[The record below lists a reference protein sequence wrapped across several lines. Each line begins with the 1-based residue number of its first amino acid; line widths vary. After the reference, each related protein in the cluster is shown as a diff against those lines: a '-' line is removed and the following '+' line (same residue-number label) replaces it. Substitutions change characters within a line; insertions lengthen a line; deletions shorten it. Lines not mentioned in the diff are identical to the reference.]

1 MKIFSIKE
9 IVQATNDIFNSKNN
23 EKKNKSI
30 KKYIKP
36 KTLNKNQPL
45 KLENQ
50 VITKNK
56 TQTDQKVSRI
66 IIDDKVKEHIVNEL
80 YLFVK
85 KKVKKNTLKLIF
97 EQQIEIK
104 NFKNDII
111 LLKKNKNKL
120 VETYNI
126 LEKNYEII
134 FKNYKHQKNINEE
147 INSENNKLKMKNE
160 KLKLNLI
167 DIDKKYE
174 GVVAENKKLSID
186 KSQLQSDLNLTIDE
200 KENLANENIKLQ
212 NSLKE
217 QDEKFEVTN
226 QKNRSF
232 EINNAELKNTVS
244 RYVINLKKLQEQL
257 DAADKSKNNEL
268 NEINQKVKFY
278 QDENIRLSGEL
289 LLYQKKN
296 ENIKINLADIKSEK
310 EMISN
315 KIKELGKSIEEK
327 ANIVETKFSNENHV
341 VQTKD
346 LEKLKQGFLFHE
358 KHQTTAILLSNQPQR
373 FS

>member
-244 RYVINLKKLQEQL
+244 RYVVNLKKLQEQL

-346 LEKLKQGFLFHE
+346 LEKLNDKEQKSLDEVISKIFQ
-358 KHQTTAILLSNQPQR
+358 KI
-373 FS
+373 

>member
-9 IVQATNDIFNSKNN
+9 IVQATNDIFNLENN
-23 EKKNKSI
+23 KIKKDKLSKKNIKS
-30 KKYIKP
+30 
-36 KTLNKNQPL
+36 KTLNKKQPL

-50 VITKNK
+50 VVTKTK
-56 TQTDQKVSRI
+56 IQQDQKVNKV

-104 NFKNDII
+104 NLKNDII
-111 LLKKNKNKL
+111 LLKKDKNKL
-120 VETYNI
+120 IENYNI

-134 FKNYKHQKNINEE
+134 FKNYEQQKNINEE
-147 INSENNKLKMKNE
+147 INSENNEFKIKIKT
-160 KLKLNLI
+160 LKLNLI
-167 DIDKKYE
+167 EIDKKYE
-174 GVVAENKKLSID
+174 RAVAENKKLSID

-244 RYVINLKKLQEQL
+244 RYVVNLKKLQEQL

-268 NEINQKVKFY
+268 KEINQKVKFY
-278 QDENIRLSGEL
+278 QDENVRLSGEL
-289 LLYQKKN
+289 IMYQKKN
-296 ENIKINLADIKSEK
+296 ENIKINLADIKTEK

-315 KIKELGKSIEEK
+315 KIKELGKSIEDK
-327 ANIVETKFSNENHV
+327 ANVVETKFSNKDHV
-341 VQTKD
+341 EQTKD
-346 LEKLKQGFLFHE
+346 LEKLNDKEQKSLDEVISKIFQ
-358 KHQTTAILLSNQPQR
+358 KI
-373 FS
+373 

>member
-1 MKIFSIKE
+1 MKIYSIKE
-9 IVQATNDIFNSKNN
+9 IVEATNNILNTDVKKKPKEQIKEKKIENKTEVFETPLVLNN
-23 EKKNKSI
+23 EISTIPKKEKNYVNHKIELKSYVKDKI
-30 KKYIKP
+30 
-36 KTLNKNQPL
+36 
-45 KLENQ
+45 
-50 VITKNK
+50 
-56 TQTDQKVSRI
+56 VS
-66 IIDDKVKEHIVNEL
+66 EL
-80 YLFVK
+80 YVFLK
-85 KKVKKNTLKLIF
+85 KKVKKNTLKIIID
-97 EQQIEIK
+97 EQVEIRNLKNKIDSLNSNKDKLLDDYKNLEKKYDFLLENNELLKNENQKIIK
-104 NFKNDII
+104 NNNQ
-111 LLKKNKNKL
+111 LKLNNNELSHLINIANNKNKDL
-120 VETYNI
+120 I
-126 LEKNYEII
+126 LE
-134 FKNYKHQKNINEE
+134 
-147 INSENNKLKMKNE
+147 NSELTNNNKELQN
-160 KLKLNLI
+160 N
-167 DIDKKYE
+167 
-174 GVVAENKKLSID
+174 LSIISGEN
-186 KSQLQSDLNLTIDE
+186 SQLSTEVKDLKSELTD
-200 KENLANENIKLQ
+200 KDLYLEN
-212 NSLKE
+212 
-217 QDEKFEVTN
+217 TN

-346 LEKLKQGFLFHE
+346 LEKLNDKEQKSLDEVISKIFQ
-358 KHQTTAILLSNQPQR
+358 KI
-373 FS
+373 

>member
-9 IVQATNDIFNSKNN
+9 IVHATNDIFNLENN
-23 EKKNKSI
+23 KIKKDKLSKKNIKS
-30 KKYIKP
+30 
-36 KTLNKNQPL
+36 KTLNKKQPL
-45 KLENQ
+45 KLKNQ

-56 TQTDQKVSRI
+56 IHQDQKDNKI
-66 IIDDKVKEHIVNEL
+66 IIDDKVKEQIVNEL

-104 NFKNDII
+104 NLKNDII
-111 LLKKNKNKL
+111 LLEKNKNKL
-120 VETYNI
+120 IENYKT

-134 FKNYKHQKNINEE
+134 FKNYEQQKNSNEE
-147 INSENNKLKMKNE
+147 INSENNELKIKNE
-160 KLKLNLI
+160 TLKLNLI
-167 DIDKKYE
+167 DIDKKYV

-186 KSQLQSDLNLTIDE
+186 KRQLQSDLNITIHE
-200 KENLANENIKLQ
+200 KESLTNENIKLQ
-212 NSLKE
+212 NVLKE
-217 QDEKFEVTN
+217 QDEKFEVNN

-244 RYVINLKKLQEQL
+244 RYVVNLKKLQEQL
-257 DAADKSKNNEL
+257 DVVNKSKNHEL

-278 QDENIRLSGEL
+278 QDENVRLSGEL

-296 ENIKINLADIKSEK
+296 ENIKINLSDIKTEK

-315 KIKELGKSIEEK
+315 KIKELGKSIEDK
-327 ANIVETKFSNENHV
+327 ANIVETKFSNEDHV
-341 VQTKD
+341 AQTKD
-346 LEKLKQGFLFHE
+346 FEKLNDKEQKSLDEVISKIFQ
-358 KHQTTAILLSNQPQR
+358 KI
-373 FS
+373 

>member
-9 IVQATNDIFNSKNN
+9 IVQATNDIFNL
-23 EKKNKSI
+23 KKNIKIDKSI
-30 KKYIKP
+30 KKNIKS
-36 KTLNKNQPL
+36 KTLNKNKPL

-50 VITKNK
+50 IITKNK
-56 TQTDQKVSRI
+56 IQIDQKISKI

-97 EQQIEIK
+97 DQQVEIK
-104 NFKNDII
+104 NLINDII

-120 VETYNI
+120 IENYNI

-134 FKNYKHQKNINEE
+134 FKNYEQQKNSNEE
-147 INSENNKLKMKNE
+147 INLENNEFKIKNE
-160 KLKLNLI
+160 TLKFNLI

-186 KSQLQSDLNLTIDE
+186 NSQLQSDLNLTINE

-212 NSLKE
+212 NDLKK
-217 QDEKFEVTN
+217 QDEKFELNN
-226 QKNRSF
+226 QKYRSF

-244 RYVINLKKLQEQL
+244 RYVVNLKKLQEQL
-257 DAADKSKNNEL
+257 DVADKSKNNEL

-278 QDENIRLSGEL
+278 QNENVRLSGEL

-296 ENIKINLADIKSEK
+296 ENIKINLADINTEK
-310 EMISN
+310 EMISK

-327 ANIVETKFSNENHV
+327 ANVVETKFSNEDHV
-341 VQTKD
+341 EQTKD
-346 LEKLKQGFLFHE
+346 LEKLNDKEQKSLDEVISKIFQ
-358 KHQTTAILLSNQPQR
+358 KI
-373 FS
+373 